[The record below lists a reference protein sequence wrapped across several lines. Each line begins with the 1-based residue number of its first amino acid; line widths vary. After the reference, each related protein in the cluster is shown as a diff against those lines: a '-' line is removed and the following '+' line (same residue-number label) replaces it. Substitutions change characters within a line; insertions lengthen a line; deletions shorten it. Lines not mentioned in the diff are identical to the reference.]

1 MTELIQ
7 QQGNRLLVRGDMTVE
22 TVGTLLEAGLSVSI
36 GDAAEVEVDLAQVT
50 DVDSSAVSLLF
61 HWLREAQA
69 RQVKLQYS
77 NLPAALISLATL
89 YGVLDML
96 PHNAPAAAS
105 SSH

>member
-1 MTELIQ
+1 LTELIQ